1 VSVRRGIRTLSVL
14 AVAAVLTFAV
24 DGEDESE
31 RNVAV
36 TLDEAGAALEEG
48 RCAEAA
54 RLYGEVL
61 DIEPENGQA
70 VEGYAT
76 ALLALDESRAYEFII
91 ERSTAAEGLP
101 ASVSAKLAE
110 LLCRRGEYE
119 TALDLLE
126 KNETPEASFVR
137 GRIYFT
143 QGNIPRAIKE
153 LKDADVS
160 GVRGADYFLGEA
172 LLSAGRHTEA
182 AYHFRGFVETR
193 PGLSVG
199 YAALGE
205 AYQGLGDLDKAAEYY
220 EKALEID
227 DRCTR
232 ARANLAYAAYLEK
245 DYGGSIQGYN
255 RVLADNPGDADALYN
270 LATVYEK
277 VDRSVA
283 RMKWQEFIE
292 LYSGDPGEAVRVANA
307 MKKVETL

>member
-1 VSVRRGIRTLSVL
+1 MSIRRGIRTLPVL
-14 AVAAVLTFAV
+14 AAAVVLTFAV

-36 TLDEAGAALEEG
+36 MLDEAGAALEEG
-48 RCAEAA
+48 RYAEAA
-54 RLYGEVL
+54 RLYEDVL
-61 DIEPENGQA
+61 DVEPENGQA
-70 VEGYAT
+70 VEGYTT
-76 ALLALDESRAYEFII
+76 ALLTLDEARAYEFVL
-91 ERSTAAEGLP
+91 ERSTTAEGLP
-101 ASVSAKLAE
+101 AAVSAKLAE
-110 LLCRRGEYE
+110 LWCRRGEYE

-153 LKDADVS
+153 LKDADVT

-182 AYHFRGFVETR
+182 AYHFRGFVETK
-193 PGLSVG
+193 PELSVG

-205 AYQGLGDLDKAAEYY
+205 AYQGLGDLDKAAGYY

-232 ARANLAYAAYLEK
+232 ARANLAYVAYLEK
-245 DYGGSIQGYN
+245 DYGVSIQGYN
-255 RVLADNPGDADALYN
+255 RVLTDNPGDADALFN

-307 MKKVETL
+307 MKKIETL

>member
-14 AVAAVLTFAV
+14 AAVVVLSFAV
-24 DGEDESE
+24 DGENE

-61 DIEPENGQA
+61 DVDPENGQA

-76 ALLALDESRAYEFII
+76 ALLALDEARAYEFVL
-91 ERSTAAEGLP
+91 ERSTAAEDMP
-101 ASVSAKLAE
+101 AGVSAKLAG

-119 TALDLLE
+119 TALELLE

-153 LKDADVS
+153 LKDANVS
-160 GVRGADYFLGEA
+160 GVHGADYFLGEA

-193 PGLSVG
+193 PELSVG

-220 EKALEID
+220 GKALEID

-232 ARANLAYAAYLEK
+232 ARANLAYVAYLEK